1 MYGRDDADRLL
12 TVPEAAH
19 FLGVKERTLR
29 DWLAFRRLPRVKLG
43 RRAVRVPLSAL
54 RHFVEVH
61 TIHARAEEAS

>member
-1 MYGRDDADRLL
+1 MDDVERLL
-12 TVPEAAH
+12 TVGEAAR

-54 RHFVEVH
+54 HDFVEAH
-61 TIHARAEEAS
+61 TIRARIEEEAP